1 MNKISKI
8 FILILL
14 IILALITTVNGA
26 ENSYIMELN
35 ASKTEVTEG
44 EEFYITIEIDPT
56 NFEGGIGAYMAEIK
70 YDSNIFEITN
80 LEGLGNWDTPII
92 NEGKIIATTND
103 GECVTTKQEI
113 ARITFVA
120 KADIINT
127 TSEIVVEN
135 FQGSNAATIETAENK
150 TVEIGV
156 KQDENNQDQNQ
167 GQENTTPEQGNNTNK
182 EDDTLA
188 NLFLPFTGAT
198 ASIILPIVVL
208 ILLVII
214 LIVAIYKK
222 RKLKK

>member
-1 MNKISKI
+1 MNKILKI

-14 IILALITTVNGA
+14 SILALITTVNGA
-26 ENSYIMELN
+26 ENSYIMELT

-70 YDSNIFEITN
+70 YDTSIFEIIK
-80 LEGLGNWDTPII
+80 LEGLGNWETPII

-113 ARITFVA
+113 ARISFVA
-120 KADIINT
+120 KADIIST
-127 TSEIVVEN
+127 TSDIVVEN
-135 FQGSNAATIETAENK
+135 FQGSNAINIETAENK

-156 KQDENNQDQNQ
+156 KKDENNQE
-167 GQENTTPEQGNNTNK
+167 QENTTPEQGNNNTNK

-188 NLFLPFTGAT
+188 NLFLPFTGST
-198 ASIILPIVVL
+198 TSIILPIVVL

-214 LIVAIYKK
+214 LIVVIYKK

>member
-1 MNKISKI
+1 MNRISKI

-14 IILALITTVNGA
+14 SMLALITTVNGA
-26 ENSYIMELN
+26 ENSYIMELT

-44 EEFYITIEIDPT
+44 EEFYITIEVDPT

-70 YDSNIFEITN
+70 YDSSIFEITKI
-80 LEGLGNWDTPII
+80 EGLGTWDTPTI
-92 NEGKIIATTND
+92 NEGRIIATTND

-135 FQGSNAATIETAENK
+135 FQGSNAASIETAENK

-167 GQENTTPEQGNNTNK
+167 GQENATPEQGNNTNK

-188 NLFLPFTGAT
+188 NLFLPFTGST

-214 LIVAIYKK
+214 LIVVIYKK

>member
-1 MNKISKI
+1 MNRISKI

-14 IILALITTVNGA
+14 SMLALITTVNGA
-26 ENSYIMELN
+26 ENSYIMELT

-44 EEFYITIEIDPT
+44 EEFYITIEVDPT

-70 YDSNIFEITN
+70 YDSSIFEIIKV
-80 LEGLGNWDTPII
+80 EGLGTWDTPTI

-135 FQGSNAATIETAENK
+135 FQGSNAASIETAENK

-188 NLFLPFTGAT
+188 NLFLPFTGST

-214 LIVAIYKK
+214 LIVVIYKK

>member
-1 MNKISKI
+1 MNKILKI

-14 IILALITTVNGA
+14 SILALITTVNGA
-26 ENSYIMELN
+26 ENSYIMELT

-70 YDSNIFEITN
+70 YDSSIFEITK

-120 KADIINT
+120 KADIIST
-127 TSEIVVEN
+127 TSEIVVGN
-135 FQGSNAATIETAENK
+135 FQGSNAINMETAENK

-156 KQDENNQDQNQ
+156 KQDENNQDR
-167 GQENTTPEQGNNTNK
+167 ENTTPEQGNNNTNK

-188 NLFLPFTGAT
+188 NLFLPFTGST

-214 LIVAIYKK
+214 LIVVIYKK

>member
-1 MNKISKI
+1 MNRISKI

-14 IILALITTVNGA
+14 SMLALITTVNGA
-26 ENSYIMELN
+26 ENSYIMELT

-44 EEFYITIEIDPT
+44 EEFYITIEVDPT

-70 YDSNIFEITN
+70 YDSSIFEITKI
-80 LEGLGNWDTPII
+80 EGLGTWDTPTI

-135 FQGSNAATIETAENK
+135 FQGSNAASIETAENK

-167 GQENTTPEQGNNTNK
+167 GQENATPEQGNNTNK

-188 NLFLPFTGAT
+188 NLFLPFTGST

-214 LIVAIYKK
+214 LIVVIYKK